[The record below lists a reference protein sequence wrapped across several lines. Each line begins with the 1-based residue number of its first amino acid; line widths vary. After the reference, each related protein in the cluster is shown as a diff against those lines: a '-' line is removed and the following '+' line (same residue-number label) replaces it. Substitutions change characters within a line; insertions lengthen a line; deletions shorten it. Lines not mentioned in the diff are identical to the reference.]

1 MGKGPVFLVDV
12 QFPAF
17 HHSKNNLGK
26 RNIEKRWNMYPLR
39 VVPVINHDWPVRRP
53 QGALWCLSIHAV
65 AAAITR
71 VVAQPN
77 PIESLLGPTW
87 LIKVKQMTLATSS
100 SIFSRL
106 GRSCGQA
113 IEHPILWMVRCNGK
127 GEYQFSK
134 FVPTLLCIKGSSL
147 TKHSCIRL
155 TAKPSPSTQHRLYFE
170 MPDLDVPIYKPL
182 TWIPANSGPTKSPC
196 AAPNDFPKIMQV
208 ELRSPASNVVCS
220 IAVNHDC
227 RCQSNNYDS

>member
-1 MGKGPVFLVDV
+1 MVNWCSPFFCPTLARKEPQAGKQNMFRKTAWARGPCFLLTFNF
-12 QFPAF
+12 QPFITR
-17 HHSKNNLGK
+17 KNNLGK
-26 RNIEKRWNMYPLR
+26 RNIEKRWNMYPLSR

-65 AAAITR
+65 AATITR
-71 VVAQPN
+71 VAAQPN

-127 GEYQFSK
+127 REY
-134 FVPTLLCIKGSSL
+134 
-147 TKHSCIRL
+147 
-155 TAKPSPSTQHRLYFE
+155 
-170 MPDLDVPIYKPL
+170 
-182 TWIPANSGPTKSPC
+182 
-196 AAPNDFPKIMQV
+196 
-208 ELRSPASNVVCS
+208 
-220 IAVNHDC
+220 
-227 RCQSNNYDS
+227 